1 MVGSRRRN
9 HVFRVI
15 SSESPNCYVWRIGVM
30 LFDWR
35 ILEPVAIVIGGN
47 VRRNGI
53 MWNFKNIKS
62 TSNESKER

>member
-9 HVFRVI
+9 HVFRVV

-35 ILEPVAIVIGGN
+35 ILEPVAIVICGN

-53 MWNFKNIKS
+53 MWNSEYKKY
-62 TSNESKER
+62 K

>member
-1 MVGSRRRN
+1 MKSKFIEWLEAAAETMF
-9 HVFRVI
+9 FRVV

-35 ILEPVAIVIGGN
+35 ILEPVAIVICGN

-53 MWNFKNIKS
+53 MWNLRI
-62 TSNESKER
+62 

>member
-53 MWNFKNIKS
+53 M
-62 TSNESKER
+62 